1 MSGGNY
7 DGGNYDGGP
16 LDGGRLRRRLAAGEV
31 TLGTF
36 VGMAS
41 ATAVEVCAAAGADW
55 VLVDLEHGSGGE
67 DAVRDGVLAA
77 GSYGV
82 PTIVRVES
90 GERIRIGR
98 VLDLGAAG
106 IMVPRLNSVEEAGQ
120 TVKHMLYPPYGD
132 RGVATYNR
140 ACRWGMDRA
149 PLSADQQSAVGI
161 VQIETLD
168 ALEHVEELAAQD
180 GVDVLF
186 VGPMDMSFALGVPMQ
201 LDSSV
206 FQEALQ
212 RVVAA
217 AQLHNKTAGILAV
230 DGMAAAKYVRQ
241 GFRFVAIGS
250 DSTIM
255 AAAFHDAFDTARN

>member
-1 MSGGNY
+1 MSNEPMIS
-7 DGGNYDGGP
+7 GP
-16 LDGGRLRRRLAAGEV
+16 LDAGQLRRRLSAGD
-31 TLGTF
+31 TTIGTF
-36 VGMAS
+36 VGMSS
-41 ATAVEVCAAAGADW
+41 ATAAEVCAAAGADW
-55 VLVDLEHGSGGE
+55 ILIDLEHGSGGE
-67 DAVRDGVLAA
+67 DAVRDGVVAA

-90 GERIRIGR
+90 GDRIRIGR
-98 VLDLGAAG
+98 VLDQGAAG
-106 IMVPRLNSVEEAGQ
+106 VMVPRLDTVDQAAES
-120 TVKHMLYPPYGD
+120 VKHMLYPPQGD

-140 ACRWGMDRA
+140 SCRWGMDRRTLTE
-149 PLSADQQSAVGI
+149 PQQESLGVI
-161 VQIETLD
+161 QIETLA
-168 ALEHVEELAAQD
+168 ALESVEEIAAQD

-186 VGPMDMSFALGVPMQ
+186 VGPLDLSYALGVPLQ

-217 AQLHNKTAGILAV
+217 AQLHNKAAGILAV

-255 AAAFHDAFDTARN
+255 AAAFRDAFDTARN

>member
-1 MSGGNY
+1 MSAELF
-7 DGGNYDGGP
+7 DGGP
-16 LDGGRLRRRLAAGEV
+16 LDGGKLRRRLAAGEV
-31 TLGTF
+31 TVGTF
-36 VGMAS
+36 VGMS
-41 ATAVEVCAAAGADW
+41 STIATEVCAASGADW

-67 DAVRDGVLAA
+67 DSVRDGVLAA

-98 VLDLGAAG
+98 VLDQGAAG
-106 IMVPRLNSVEEAGQ
+106 IMVPRLNSVVEAGAA
-120 TVKHMLYPPYGD
+120 VRHMLYPPHGD

-140 ACRWGMDRA
+140 SCRWGMDRA
-149 PLSADQQSAVGI
+149 PLSSAQQSTVGI
-161 VQIETLD
+161 IQIETLESLD
-168 ALEHVEELAAQD
+168 TVEEIAAQD

-186 VGPMDMSFALGVPMQ
+186 VGPLDLSYALGVPLQ
-201 LDSSV
+201 LDSNP

-217 AQLHNKTAGILAV
+217 AEAHGKAAGILAV
-230 DGMAAAKYVRQ
+230 DGHGAAKYVRQ

-255 AAAFHDAFDTARN
+255 AAAFRDAFDTARN